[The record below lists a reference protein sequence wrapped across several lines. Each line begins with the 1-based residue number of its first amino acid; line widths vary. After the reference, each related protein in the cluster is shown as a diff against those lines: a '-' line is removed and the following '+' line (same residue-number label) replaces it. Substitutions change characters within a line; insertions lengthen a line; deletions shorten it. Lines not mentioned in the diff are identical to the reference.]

1 MEQPQVSTI
10 IPGRLSFVSLRRVP
24 KDTATKVFFTI
35 DEELLYDSFFADFGP
50 LNLSKLYRFCCKL
63 LHILR
68 APEHEQRHIYYYSSF
83 NVHKR
88 ANAAFLIGAFSILYL
103 KRNVEEA
110 YEPLS
115 TLSPPLVA
123 FRDASYGSCTYQL
136 TLIDCLRGLHQ
147 ALCNR
152 FFDYTAFSP
161 QEYEYYERV
170 ENGDFNWMVPD
181 KFLAFAGPHKQRR
194 LEDGYPLLEPADYFE
209 YFHKHGVTDI
219 IRLNRK
225 QYDRTQFTAAG
236 FQHHD
241 LFFVDGSTPPEA
253 ILQQFIR
260 ICEKAKGVVAV
271 HCKAGLGRTGTLIG
285 CYIMKHYRLTAPE
298 VIAWLRIARPGSV
311 IGPQQY
317 YLQQQQ
323 AAMWQEGD
331 AIGATRAGPAG
342 RPSWAAMSSV
352 RATKMP
358 LAPRQLVESPA
369 HTPPPARKD
378 AGVAGSSA
386 AGKGT
391 GPAAACSPGDEE
403 EAPTQGDILMQQKW
417 QRELLADGGLRI
429 APASAPV
436 TPVKERPA
444 NPALA
449 RAQLAQVQQS

>member
-10 IPGRLSFVSLRRVP
+10 IPGRLSFVSLRRMP
-24 KDTATKVFFTI
+24 KDSASKVFFTI
-35 DEELLYDSFFADFGP
+35 DEELLYDNFYADFGP
-50 LNLSKLYRFCCKL
+50 LNLSKLYRFCGKL
-63 LHILR
+63 LRILR
-68 APEHEQRHIYYYSSF
+68 SAEHQDKHVHYYSSF

-103 KRNVEEA
+103 ERGVEEA

-123 FRDASYGSCTYQL
+123 FRDASYGACTFKL
-136 TLIDCLRGLHQ
+136 TLLDCLRGLHQ

-161 QEYEYYERV
+161 QEYEFYERV

-194 LEDGYPLLEPADYFE
+194 LDNGYPLLEPADYFD
-209 YFHKHGVTDI
+209 YFHKNNVTDI

-225 QYDRTQFTAAG
+225 QYDRTQFTDAG

-241 LFFVDGSTPPEA
+241 LFFIDGSTPPEA
-253 ILQQFIR
+253 ILHQFIS

-285 CYIMKHYRLTAPE
+285 CYIMKHYRLTANE

-317 YLQQQQ
+317 YLQHQQ
-323 AAMWQEGD
+323 AAMWAAGD
-331 AIGATRAGPAG
+331 ALEATRAGPEG
-342 RPSWAAMSSV
+342 RPAWATMSAVSP
-352 RATKMP
+352 ASKMP

-369 HTPPPARKD
+369 RTPPAARK
-378 AGVAGSSA
+378 
-386 AGKGT
+386 T
-391 GPAAACSPGDEE
+391 TAAAAATAASGASTPEEQE
-403 EAPTQGDILMQQKW
+403 EAPTQGDLLMQQKML
-417 QRELLADGGLRI
+417 RDGAIDGAMHI
-429 APASAPV
+429 APSSAPV
-436 TPVKERPA
+436 TPLKVRPA
-444 NPALA
+444 ESRIPRSQAL
-449 RAQLAQVQQS
+449 